1 MIEAHN
7 LSKKFDDFIAVDN
20 LSLHVSEGEVLALLG
35 HNGAG
40 KTTTIRCL
48 SAILKPSSGWARI
61 AGHDVVKEARTVRR
75 LVGLLT
81 EFPGLYQRM
90 VATEYLEFFGSMH
103 GLNSSVIAER
113 SEKLLKHFDLWRVRQ
128 QRIGQYSK
136 GMRQKIAL
144 VRALLHAPPILFL
157 DEPTSALDPLSAKQ
171 VRDFIVEERGTG
183 HTIILCTHNLF
194 EAENLADRIAI
205 IARGRIRAIGTSDS
219 LKEEL
224 MGPPLMEIRTV
235 EALNGTLADLAELV
249 KVVESGE
256 TWFHFETNNPAQT
269 NPQLLRRL
277 DGLGH
282 SVLTLSEVP
291 RTLESL
297 YLQIVESSNT

>member
-7 LSKKFDDFIAVDN
+7 LSKKFDNFVAVDN

-48 SAILKPSSGWARI
+48 SAILQPTSGWARV

-90 VATEYLEFFGSMH
+90 VATEYLEFFGAMH
-103 GLNSSVIAER
+103 GLKPAVIAER
-113 SEKLLKHFDLWRVRQ
+113 SEKLLKYFDLWRVRK
-128 QRIGQYSK
+128 QRMGQYSK
-136 GMRQKIAL
+136 GMRQKMAL
-144 VRALLHAPPILFL
+144 VRGLLHAPPILFL
-157 DEPTSALDPLSAKQ
+157 DEPTSALDPQSAKQ
-171 VRDFIVEERGTG
+171 VRDFIFEQRGTG

-194 EAENLADRIAI
+194 EAESLADRIAI

-219 LKEEL
+219 LKREL
-224 MGPPLMEIRTV
+224 MGPPQMEVRTV
-235 EALNGTLADLAELV
+235 EPLNGVLTELAELI

-256 TWFHFETNNPAQT
+256 NWFRFETSNPAQT

-297 YLQIVESSNT
+297 YLQIVNSDD